1 MFDRATRM
9 KLRFAT
15 EKGNITTEDVWE
27 LPLIGDNDMS
37 LDAIAKRVSKEIKE
51 GDEESFV
58 EAAKPN
64 PEMIKNKLR
73 LDIIK
78 HIIKVKL
85 DEKESAKKRADR
97 KERKEKL
104 LRAIAA
110 KQDESLQ
117 QASLEELQAMVD
129 ELDE

>member
-1 MFDRATRM
+1 MFDKATRM
-9 KLRFAT
+9 KLRFST
-15 EKGNITTEDVWE
+15 GKGNITVEDLWE
-27 LPLIGDNDMS
+27 LPLAGNGGLS
-37 LDAIAKRVSKEIKE
+37 LDAIAKDVNRQIK
-51 GDEESFV
+51 DADDESFV
-58 EAAKPN
+58 EAPKPN

-73 LDIIK
+73 LDIVK

-85 DEKESAKKRADR
+85 EENDAAKKKAER

-129 ELDE
+129 ELDG